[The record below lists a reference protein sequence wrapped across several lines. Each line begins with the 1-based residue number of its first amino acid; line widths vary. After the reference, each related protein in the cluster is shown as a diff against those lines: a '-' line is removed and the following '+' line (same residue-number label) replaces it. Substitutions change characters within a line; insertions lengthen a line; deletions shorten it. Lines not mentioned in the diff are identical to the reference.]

1 MCQCGTFT
9 HARPSFYHSPPL
21 RIPPTA
27 SASVAAS
34 ATVGAAAA
42 ATRRLCRRRLHR
54 RRLRRCHDCRFRS
67 YCCCFLVDCC
77 LPPLLP
83 LFPSAAAVRRSCL
96 PPPLPPQLSAGA
108 IANVDA
114 TPTAAPVPSAVIAAT
129 AAYISAAVN
138 TASMFQRF
146 RLPLCFNVSAAA
158 AAAASVSITI
168 ATIVLACRSFGASGG
183 RWQQTP

>member
-1 MCQCGTFT
+1 MCRRGTFT

-96 PPPLPPQLSAGA
+96 PPPLPPLLSGGA
-108 IANVDA
+108 IANVTA
-114 TPTAAPVPSAVIAAT
+114 TPTAAPVPSAVSLPPLPIFLPPST
-129 AAYISAAVN
+129 
-138 TASMFQRF
+138 
-146 RLPLCFNVSAAA
+146 LPLCFNVSDCLY
-158 AAAASVSITI
+158 VSTF
-168 ATIVLACRSFGASGG
+168 LPPRPPLPLFLSPS
-183 RWQQTP
+183 PP